1 MSSTKTFASRVENV
15 VDLKPEI
22 LKATQET
29 FTMLGISVTT
39 GVVIGLMLG
48 IILYITRP
56 GSLYQRHAFYKVNSI
71 VVDFFRA
78 FPFIIL
84 MVALSPLAKKV
95 AGTTIGPIAASV
107 TLTIAAVF
115 YFARLVEQNL
125 REVDKGVIEA
135 ALSMGADPKTIIFKV
150 LIPEALSGIV
160 SSVTIL
166 TISILSASAAAGM
179 IGGGGLGDLAIRH
192 GHMRYQPEVI
202 VTIMII
208 LTAMVILIQSLG
220 NKISRSLDK
229 R

>member
-1 MSSTKTFASRVENV
+1 
-15 VDLKPEI
+15 
-22 LKATQET
+22 
-29 FTMLGISVTT
+29 
-39 GVVIGLMLG
+39 
-48 IILYITRP
+48 
-56 GSLYQRHAFYKVNSI
+56 
-71 VVDFFRA
+71 
-78 FPFIIL
+78 
-84 MVALSPLAKKV
+84 
-95 AGTTIGPIAASV
+95 
-107 TLTIAAVF
+107 
-115 YFARLVEQNL
+115 
-125 REVDKGVIEA
+125 
-135 ALSMGADPKTIIFKV
+135 MGADPKTIIFKV